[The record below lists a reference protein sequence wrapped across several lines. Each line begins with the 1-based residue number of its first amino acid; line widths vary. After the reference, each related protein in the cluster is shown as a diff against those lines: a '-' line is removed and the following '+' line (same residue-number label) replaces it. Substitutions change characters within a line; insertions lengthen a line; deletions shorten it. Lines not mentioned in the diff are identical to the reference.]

1 VPSFDLSISMA
12 QIYVPHRVGGWLPKD
27 HSVLQAWLADK
38 IKALKTSKLAFDPVI
53 TEFQELIESNP
64 EIYQGFHRMFDE
76 VPTKPPY
83 NNDPTNL
90 QSQVR
95 DYQMMLELFNGIIKE
110 APEYYV
116 NPVPGESNGLIGFP
130 INAILDWP
138 MGTTAGFTTFINPKV
153 NAMFFK
159 LFRVWAKFLQSPDS
173 RYVLVAN
180 EPFGW
185 FSEAAVTQ
193 MDLGKPFDQVFVT
206 RSSDPNEHY
215 GFESWDDFFTRT
227 FRPGERPLPLL
238 DTPQLDALIT
248 SACESGVL
256 RIRYDIQA
264 RDQFW
269 LKGQPYSLYHM
280 LNDDPLAEQFVGGTV
295 YQAFLSALNY
305 HRWHSPV
312 NGQIEKIVHVP
323 GTYYAEA
330 PFEGF
335 ENPDGGPDPAAPDLS
350 QAFITAVAARAL
362 IFIRANDPKI
372 GLMCFI
378 AVGMAEVS
386 TNEVT
391 VKEGNVVK
399 QGDQLG
405 MFHFG
410 GSTHCLV
417 FRKETNVIFE
427 PFVTEKDANVK
438 LNQLIAHV
446 E

>member
-1 VPSFDLSISMA
+1 MA
-12 QIYVPHRVGGWLPKD
+12 QLFVAHRVGGWLPQD
-27 HSVLQAWLADK
+27 HSVLRAWLADK
-38 IKALKTSKLAFDPVI
+38 IKALETFDGVFDPVI
-53 TEFQELIESNP
+53 TEFQELIENNP

-76 VPTKPPY
+76 VPAKPPY
-83 NNDPTNL
+83 NNDPTGL
-90 QSQVR
+90 QPQVR
-95 DYQMMLELFNGIIKE
+95 DYMTMLRLFNDVIKK

-116 NPVPGESNGLIGFP
+116 NPDLTKSNGLIGFP

-138 MGTTAGFTTFINPKV
+138 MGTTSGFTTFINPKV
-153 NAMFFK
+153 NAMFAK
-159 LFRVWAKFLQSPDS
+159 MFRVWTKFLQSPAS
-173 RYVLVAN
+173 CNVLVTT
-180 EPFGW
+180 EPYGW
-185 FSEAAVTQ
+185 FSQAAVTQ
-193 MDLGKPFDQVFVT
+193 MELGKPFDQVFVT
-206 RSSDPNEHY
+206 KSPNPDEHY
-215 GFESWDDFFTRT
+215 GYESWDDFFTRQ
-227 FRPGERPLPLL
+227 FLPGERPLP
-238 DTPQLDALIT
+238 PQVLRSSQSDALIT

-256 RIRYDIQA
+256 RIRHDVNA

-280 LNDDPLAEQFVGGTV
+280 LNDDPFAEQFVGGTV
-295 YQAFLSALNY
+295 YQAFLSAMNY

-312 NGQIEKIVHVP
+312 NGQIEKIVLVP

-362 IFIRANDPKI
+362 VFIRANDPKI

-378 AVGMAEVS
+378 AVGMSEVS
-386 TNEVT
+386 SCDVT
-391 VKEGNVVK
+391 VREGNVVK

-417 FRKETNVIFE
+417 FRKDTNVIFE
-427 PFVTEKDANVK
+427 DFVKMKDAKVK
-438 LNQLIAHV
+438 LNELIAHV